1 LRIWITWSVI
11 DALVKVIEKAASVAF
26 FLINL
31 KRNSKMIKWITGR
44 LSEPSSYAAI
54 GVGVIAIGTISGI
67 GELVFVGLGCAIL
80 GLILSEEAKK

>member
-1 LRIWITWSVI
+1 
-11 DALVKVIEKAASVAF
+11 
-26 FLINL
+26 
-31 KRNSKMIKWITGR
+31 MIKWITGR

-54 GVGVIAIGTISGI
+54 GVGVIAIGTIMGI

>member
-1 LRIWITWSVI
+1 
-11 DALVKVIEKAASVAF
+11 
-26 FLINL
+26 
-31 KRNSKMIKWITGR
+31 MKWIMNR
-44 LSEPSSYAAI
+44 LSEPSSWGAI